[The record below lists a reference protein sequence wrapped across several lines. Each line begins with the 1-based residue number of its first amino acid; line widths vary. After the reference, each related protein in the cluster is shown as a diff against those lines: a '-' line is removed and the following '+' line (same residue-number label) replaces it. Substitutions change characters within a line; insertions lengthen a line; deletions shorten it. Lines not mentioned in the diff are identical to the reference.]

1 MATQEDFV
9 RLFMPVQGDLLAY
22 VLAMGVPAE
31 DADDLL
37 QTVALQIFNKIG
49 AFQPGSNFRAWAY
62 AFAKNEVLRH
72 GRTAARRSLTLTDDA
87 LGDIEDLSTSGVAV
101 PEVRVQRL
109 TRCLEQLHDIS
120 RTLLHLRYRE
130 GLRVQAI
137 AERLG
142 RPVDS
147 IYTTL
152 SRVRK
157 ALQDCVGRAAAG
169 ENA

>member
-1 MATQEDFV
+1 MASQEEFV
-9 RLFMPVQGDLLAY
+9 RQFMPLQGDLLAY
-22 VLAMGVPAE
+22 ALSMGVPPE

-37 QTVALQIFNKIG
+37 QTVALQVFHKIG
-49 AFQPGSNFRAWAY
+49 AFQAGTNFRAWAF
-62 AFAKNEVLRH
+62 AFVKNEVLRH
-72 GRTAARRSLTLTDDA
+72 GRASSRRSLRLSEKA
-87 LGDIEDLSTSGVAV
+87 LLDIEDLATA
-101 PEVRVQRL
+101 PDAFPDLRLQRL
-109 TRCLEQLHDIS
+109 TRCLERLQDFS

-157 ALQDCVGRAAAG
+157 ALQECVARAPAG
-169 ENA
+169 EGA